1 MVELDKIIKKIDRLR
16 PVSSISSKIIEITS
30 NPDSS
35 MSELV
40 DIITYDQ
47 AITANLLRICNSTY
61 FGLTREITSIRHAV
75 TYLGISKIV
84 SLVLMETT
92 TDNFKNAQ
100 SGYDLNEGDL
110 WRYSVTSALI
120 AQDLAEQKQHTNI
133 PLIFTSAL
141 LKDIG
146 KVILHTYVK
155 DSFEAIINMVKKNNL
170 SFIEAEKEIIGI
182 DHAELG
188 ARVAERW
195 NLSPAMVKII
205 KNHHNP
211 DRSSPDDITAAIVYL
226 ADSICMMMGIGIGS
240 DGLAY
245 RHYQEVMDL
254 LHFTNVD
261 VQKAIANSF
270 ERLKDVETL
279 VSLAGGN

>member
-1 MVELDKIIKKIDRLR
+1 MGELDKIIGKIERLR

-35 MSELV
+35 MSELLG
-40 DIITYDQ
+40 IITYDQ
-47 AITANLLRICNSTY
+47 AITANLLKICNSTY
-61 FGLTREITSIRHAV
+61 FGLKKQKTSIKHAIA
-75 TYLGISKIV
+75 YLGINKIIN
-84 SLVLMETT
+84 LVLIEATA
-92 TDNFKNAQ
+92 DNFKKAQ
-100 SGYDLNEGDL
+100 IGYDLNEGDL
-110 WRYSVTSALI
+110 WRYSVASSLI
-120 AQDLAEQKQHTNI
+120 AQDLAEQKRHPNI

-155 DSFEAIINMVKKNNL
+155 DSFEDITNMVKNKHL

-188 ARVAERW
+188 AQVAQKW
-195 NLSPAMVKII
+195 NFSPTMVKII

-211 DRSSPDDITAAIVYL
+211 YRSSHDDISASIVYL
-226 ADSICMMMGIGIGS
+226 ADSICMMMGICIGS

-254 LHFTNVD
+254 LHFTYVD
-261 VQKAIANSF
+261 VQKTIANSF
-270 ERLKDVETL
+270 ARLKDVETL
-279 VSLAGGN
+279 VNIAGGG